1 MTEEHLNHAADAAWS
16 RKVAVLAVDSL
27 VEAKIVA
34 RVDFDRAVDIV
45 AEEILVRLT
54 MDDRR
59 E

>member
-1 MTEEHLNHAADAAWS
+1 MAEKDLNRAADAAWS
-16 RKVAVLAVDSL
+16 RKVAELAVDAL

-34 RVDFDRAVDIV
+34 RDDFERAVDV
-45 AEEILVRLT
+45 VTEEILVRLT